1 MDQMELLWAYMEEDM
16 KADRI
21 ASEIKRS
28 PLRQKLEK
36 TRDFIMDQQKTY
48 KQMEEQVAILTD
60 RKDAIRDA
68 IKRCEDQINNLRDR
82 VTAEPPTTLEA
93 ARSMAAEVEKYRST
107 ILNYESEM
115 RRIQK
120 NSTDHA
126 SRAQNI
132 RISTA
137 KAKQEFDQMKLVYEK
152 ESREKKADLEKQ
164 RMVAAAKSE
173 GIPADLMAEYNSVKK
188 HTAPPMARLVNGACS
203 GCNTSQPSALLR
215 KIEDGIGIVECETCG
230 RMLIKSSL

>member
-1 MDQMELLWAYMEEDM
+1 
-16 KADRI
+16 
-21 ASEIKRS
+21 
-28 PLRQKLEK
+28 
-36 TRDFIMDQQKTY
+36 
-48 KQMEEQVAILTD
+48 
-60 RKDAIRDA
+60 
-68 IKRCEDQINNLRDR
+68 
-82 VTAEPPTTLEA
+82 
-93 ARSMAAEVEKYRST
+93 MAAEVEKYRST